1 MQYQVAMI
9 ESVLI
14 SIETLKQPYRLESL
28 IVHVKYSVTG
38 KQANKHDLISF
49 LKDRDLISVKKSSS
63 ITKLICFYDVH
74 YEGSTDLFWQPS
86 RSQW

>member
-1 MQYQVAMI
+1 MGNI
-9 ESVLI
+9 L
-14 SIETLKQPYRLESL
+14 L
-28 IVHVKYSVTG
+28 TG

-86 RSQW
+86 RSQCNYSNSLHPMKLQALCFLNSLCMLPVL